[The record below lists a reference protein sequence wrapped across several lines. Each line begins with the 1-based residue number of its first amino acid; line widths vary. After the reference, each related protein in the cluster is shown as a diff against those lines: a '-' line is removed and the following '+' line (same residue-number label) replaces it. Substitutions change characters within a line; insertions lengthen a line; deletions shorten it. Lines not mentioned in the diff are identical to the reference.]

1 MNQISDLTS
10 FNQSVFN
17 SSYLQ
22 NYKISD
28 NVSPFYISL
37 FHGIY
42 YSLYAGYPDIL
53 SDQVRINQT
62 LSEYSQ
68 IVQTLNNAINN
79 NFKFNSDSACNL
91 NYSNSNGNYTINK
104 PVTFD
109 FNLTFLDQ
117 QIELKSFQSK
127 YIYI

>member
-1 MNQISDLTS
+1 MNQISDLTN
-10 FNQSVFN
+10 FNQTIFN

-22 NYKISD
+22 NYKLSD
-28 NVSPFYISL
+28 NNISPYYISL

-53 SDQVRINQT
+53 SDQGRIKQT
-62 LSEYSQ
+62 MSEYSE
-68 IVQTLNNAINN
+68 IVKTLNNAINN
-79 NFKFNSDSACNL
+79 NFKFNNDSACNL
-91 NYSNSNGNYTINK
+91 NYTNSKGNSSINK
-104 PVTFD
+104 PITFD

-127 YIYI
+127 KP